1 MGVEILVLLV
11 VEMVDVMEKMEVDAL
26 GVVVMKK
33 CSDSF
38 YFPPAS
44 LCGMWGARP
53 RSDLSGGTTSR

>member
-33 CSDSF
+33 C
-38 YFPPAS
+38 
-44 LCGMWGARP
+44 
-53 RSDLSGGTTSR
+53 RSSS

>member
-1 MGVEILVLLV
+1 MMV
-11 VEMVDVMEKMEVDAL
+11 VEMVDVMEEIEVDAL

-38 YFPPAS
+38 LPAS

-53 RSDLSGGTTSR
+53 RSDPCGGTTSRY